1 MAYLKVLLLCFAV
14 ETNATTYHIR
24 QTLQDLPK
32 KMRAVNDNIDE
43 FNQFV
48 NAQVADLAAG
58 GQTTDDLV
66 MNLFRAYLTVRDHQF
81 LGYIRRKKEIYDE
94 MMDPN
99 ELTPE
104 RLMDLALTKYLQLKQ
119 EGVWRAKSKQDE
131 RYIALLTAA

>member
-1 MAYLKVLLLCFAV
+1 
-14 ETNATTYHIR
+14 
-24 QTLQDLPK
+24 
-32 KMRAVNDNIDE
+32 
-43 FNQFV
+43 
-48 NAQVADLAAG
+48 
-58 GQTTDDLV
+58 
-66 MNLFRAYLTVRDHQF
+66 
-81 LGYIRRKKEIYDE
+81 